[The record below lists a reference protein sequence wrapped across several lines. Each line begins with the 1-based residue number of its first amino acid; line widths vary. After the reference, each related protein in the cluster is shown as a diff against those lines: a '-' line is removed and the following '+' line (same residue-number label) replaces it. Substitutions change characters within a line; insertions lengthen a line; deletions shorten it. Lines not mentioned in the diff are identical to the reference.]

1 MKVPTIHDLYKS
13 ARQDLL
19 SREKEIVE
27 LKKDPM
33 NIISTLGVTEWA
45 HILHTKEIEASELRT
60 LLSKFIQDLRDEKL
74 EQLLK

>member
-27 LKKDPM
+27 LKKDPL
-33 NIISTLGVTEWA
+33 NDYIVHS
-45 HILHTKEIEASELRT
+45 KEIEAFELRT
-60 LLSKFIQDLRDEKL
+60 Y
-74 EQLLK
+74 

>member
-27 LKKDPM
+27 LKKDPL
-33 NIISTLGVTEWA
+33 NAYIVHS
-45 HILHTKEIEASELRT
+45 KEIEASELRT
-60 LLSKFIQDLRDEKL
+60 LLSKFIQDIRDEKL